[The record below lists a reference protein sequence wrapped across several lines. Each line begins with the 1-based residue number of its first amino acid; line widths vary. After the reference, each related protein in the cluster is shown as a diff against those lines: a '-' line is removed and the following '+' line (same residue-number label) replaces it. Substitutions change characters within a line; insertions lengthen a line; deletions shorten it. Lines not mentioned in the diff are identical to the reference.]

1 MKSDKEIQA
10 FPYKDPD
17 HQGYYQIQP
26 KLSFR
31 DKMFF
36 YDGYGNLQMY
46 DLNPRDWLSG
56 ILYPNGDHSIKKF
69 NITGPKAFDID
80 ASPMF
85 I

>member
-36 YDGYGNLQMY
+36 YDGYGNL
-46 DLNPRDWLSG
+46 
-56 ILYPNGDHSIKKF
+56 
-69 NITGPKAFDID
+69 
-80 ASPMF
+80 
-85 I
+85 